1 MWTIKFVAFI
11 ATVNYLVNIKETK
24 FREIRRKKEEADGTG
39 VLHDFS
45 QTFDTITRTHSTSMQ
60 SSIFYLV
67 R

>member
-24 FREIRRKKEEADGTG
+24 FREIQRKKEEADGTG
-39 VLHDFS
+39 VLDDLDR
-45 QTFDTITRTHSTSMQ
+45 TFDTITGTHSTSIQ